1 MDTVSVDVM
10 GHASVC
16 HLTLAHT
23 VNDALAQM
31 NALRTAT

>member
-1 MDTVSVDVM
+1 MDVVSVDVM
-10 GHASVC
+10 GHASVY
-16 HLTLAHT
+16 HLTLART